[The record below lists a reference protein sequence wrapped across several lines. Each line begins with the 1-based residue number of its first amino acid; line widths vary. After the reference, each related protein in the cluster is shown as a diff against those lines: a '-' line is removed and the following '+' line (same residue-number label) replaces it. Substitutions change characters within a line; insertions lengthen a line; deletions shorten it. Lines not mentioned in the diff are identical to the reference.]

1 MSLIDT
7 VFYFSVWLIISS
19 ALALTTA
26 VVFFG
31 YGLKEI
37 TEEEHRELLD
47 RDRN

>member
-1 MSLIDT
+1 MSFIDA
-7 VFYFSVWLIISS
+7 VFYFSVWTIISS

-37 TEEEHRELLD
+37 TEEEYHELLD
-47 RDRN
+47 RE

>member
-1 MSLIDT
+1 MSFIDA
-7 VFYFSVWLIISS
+7 VFYFLVWTIISS

-37 TEEEHRELLD
+37 TEEEYNELLD
-47 RDRN
+47 RE

>member
-1 MSLIDT
+1 MSFIDA
-7 VFYFSVWLIISS
+7 VFYFSVWTIISS

-37 TEEEHRELLD
+37 TEEEYNELLD
-47 RDRN
+47 RE